1 MDTGTA
7 MPWAGGSVAT
17 AYINGKVYAAGG
29 IVGSSTVNNAAVYDP
44 ANDTWTTHSFHA
56 RWVAITPLPEPMEKI
71 LHLRWPHWRERPV
84 RRIQRCPDIRPAT
97 NTWQWTGDSGST
109 LAPLPQPRG
118 GMGKAVFY
126 GNEFYVMGGETT
138 NAGTGQVAGN
148 VYNRVDVYNPTTNT
162 WRLETLMPTARH
174 GISPFVAD
182 GKIFVAGGGVQSGH
196 SNSIVFEIFAR

>member
-1 MDTGTA
+1 

-29 IVGSSTVNNAAVYDP
+29 IVGSATVNNAAVYDP
-44 ANDTWTTHSFHA
+44 ANDTWTT
-56 RWVAITPLPEPMEKI
+56 LPSMPAGRNHTAAGTDGKKFYI
-71 LHLRWPHWRERPV
+71 FGGRTGGNVPSVGFNDVQIYDPV
-84 RRIQRCPDIRPAT
+84 S
-97 NTWQWTGDSGST
+97 NTWQWSGDVGST

-118 GMGKAVFY
+118 GMGKAVLY

-182 GKIFVAGGGVQSGH
+182 GKIFVPGGGTQSGH
-196 SNSIVFEIFAR
+196 SNSSVFEIFAR